1 MFSKN
6 FLFPYLLFTFIFTLS
21 FCSESIQFVKEK
33 AESEEGK
40 KAIQIAKEKLSEKE
54 TQEKL
59 KGLLKKKS
67 PLDK

>member
-40 KAIQIAKEKLSEKE
+40 KAIQIE
-54 TQEKL
+54 
-59 KGLLKKKS
+59 
-67 PLDK
+67 